1 MKLQNNYTTQEQSKR
16 LLELG
21 VPADSADCYYMAIGL
36 DAEKYGYSDFPY
48 FMTTNYVDKEH
59 VIAGINIPC
68 WSVGRL
74 MEIYC
79 LCSCV
84 SVPYIYYNID
94 VTHIDIDNDTFINQ
108 IINNI
113 KESIEEDDFDLSK
126 LED

>member
-1 MKLQNNYTTQEQSKR
+1 MAIKKLQKNYTTPEQSKR

-21 VPADSADCYYMAIGL
+21 LPADSADCYYMAIGL

-59 VIAGINIPC
+59 VIAGVNIPC

-74 MEIYC
+74 MEIIGIC
-79 LCSCV
+79 KREDVKVTFLMPSETIN
-84 SVPYIYYNID
+84 YIDYL
-94 VTHIDIDNDTFINQ
+94 IDILSC
-108 IINNI
+108 
-113 KESIEEDDFDLSK
+113 KWLDFSK